1 MLWQQVYHPRD
12 NTPTRFTLTRFTQ
25 DRLAP
30 PMSQSNAR
38 VFDPASPASRTAVA
52 AASLL
57 LLGGVLSVVL
67 FAAMRTPL
75 KDDIAWLLYV
85 ARRWMAGR
93 ALYVDVVEVNPPL
106 IVWISAI
113 PIQLG
118 ALFGV
123 DPQRIAMPF
132 FIVSVLGCTWWTAVL
147 LRVRGG
153 LFADRVPVFALIASV
168 LLVVPA
174 GDLGQREHLLVAAM
188 LPYLLLFAGTLDGV
202 RPKLASALCAG
213 VIAGLGCA
221 LKPRYAGVFV
231 ALEGVALL
239 HGLRPWRAMPL
250 AAAATMLAYGGTVA
264 LICPAYLARAVP
276 LALALYGGT
285 DVPFTQ
291 LLVDSGLLIAGEIV
305 ALLLWRQARRDL
317 PERNLLLALVVFAA
331 ASTVVCFVDGKDWFY
346 HRLPATIVTVLALL
360 CWAIST
366 WLHRHTE
373 SRSFRLPMAMAGIAV
388 MVFAVAAYQ
397 RLEPE
402 VALAVDPEVTTV
414 QKLERIVR
422 QQHART
428 YIAFS
433 EWIAL
438 GFPVVN
444 NTGVAWA
451 SRFDSMWALKG
462 ELWRARFDP
471 AGTKEFP
478 IRRWVTH
485 DFIAGCPDIAVVDTR
500 PEGTDYIRILSAS
513 DPSFARVWSRYKEI
527 AAFDGLTVYRR
538 GKAGC
543 IDPWVAA
550 EARVTASR

>member
-1 MLWQQVYHPRD
+1 MRLCDAANPPRIV
-12 NTPTRFTLTRFTQ
+12 PP
-25 DRLAP
+25 P
-30 PMSQSNAR
+30 PMSHSQIR
-38 VFDPASPASRTAVA
+38 VFRPASPAYRAAIA
-52 AASLL
+52 AASVVLL
-57 LLGGVLSVVL
+57 CAALAVVL
-67 FAAMRTPL
+67 FATMRTPL

-113 PIQLG
+113 PIQIG
-118 ALFGV
+118 SWFGV

-132 FIVSVLGCTWWTAVL
+132 FIAAVMGCAWWSAVL
-147 LRVRGG
+147 LKARGG
-153 LFADRVPVFALIASV
+153 MFADRVPVFAVIGTV

-174 GDLGQREHLLVAAM
+174 GDLGQREHLLVAAT
-188 LPYLLLFAGTLDGV
+188 LPYLILFAGTLDGL
-202 RPKLASALCAG
+202 RPKWSTAVMAG
-213 VIAGLGCA
+213 VLAGLGCA

-231 ALEGVALL
+231 ALEAAALVW
-239 HGLRPWRAMPL
+239 GLRPWRAMPF
-250 AAAATMLAYGGTVA
+250 AAAATMLAYGAAVA
-264 LICPAYLARAVP
+264 VICPAYLARAVP

-285 DVPFTQ
+285 DVTFTQ
-291 LLVDSGLLIAGEIV
+291 LLLDSAMLIAGEV
-305 ALLLWRQARRDL
+305 AVLLLWWRARRDL
-317 PERNLLLALVVFAA
+317 PERNLLLALMVFAA
-331 ASTVVCFVDGKDWFY
+331 ASTVICFVDGKDWFY
-346 HRLPATIVTVLALL
+346 HRLPATIVTVLGLL
-360 CWAIST
+360 CWAVST
-366 WLHRHTE
+366 WLHRHSD
-373 SRSFRLPMAMAGIAV
+373 SRSFRLPMAMAGIVV
-388 MVFAVAAYQ
+388 MIFSVAAFQ
-397 RLEPE
+397 RLEPQ
-402 VALAVDPEVTTV
+402 VALAVEPEVDTV
-414 QKLERIVR
+414 ARLEQIVR

-478 IRRWVTH
+478 IRRWVAH
-485 DFIAGCPDIAVVDTR
+485 DFIAGCPDIAVVDNR
-500 PEGTDYIRILSAS
+500 EGTNYIGVLSAS
-513 DPSFARVWSRYKEI
+513 DPSFARAWSRYKQI
-527 AAFDGLTVYRR
+527 AAFDGLTVYQR

-550 EARVTASR
+550 EARIPTVQ